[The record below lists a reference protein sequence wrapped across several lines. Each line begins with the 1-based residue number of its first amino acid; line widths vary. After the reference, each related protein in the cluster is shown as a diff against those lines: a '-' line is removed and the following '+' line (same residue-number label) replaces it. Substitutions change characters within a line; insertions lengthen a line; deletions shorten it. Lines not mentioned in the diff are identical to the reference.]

1 MKTTVETLSMILSL
15 WLVGLSAAETEAQ
28 KIELSTNVQNVI
40 MLVEGGVEEEIIL
53 AYIENTGGPFALT
66 ADEIIY
72 LKDIGI
78 TPNIVTAMLHQ
89 DAALRDQSVGL
100 ILTNDLSAIGLAQ
113 TNIGNA
119 NNPPPVYVTN
129 APTQVHYFY
138 ESLAPYGTW
147 IEIDSYGW
155 CWRPHVVTLHRDWR
169 PYWHH
174 GRWIYTDAGW
184 YWYSDYSWGWAAF
197 HYGRWHLHPHV
208 GWIWLPDLMWGPAWV
223 SWRFSHSHCGWAP
236 LPPGAHFVSGHGWRF
251 KNMAV
256 SINFDFGLPADR
268 FTFVELRHLN
278 ERNLHVHRIPATRA
292 REIHRTTIINNNY
305 VFGRD
310 NAVINRG
317 VPADRV
323 AAASGH
329 EIRPITV
336 RPVSTPTAAAQRADR
351 IERVGSSAVLYRPEL
366 RSPPAA
372 RAPVAQRI
380 RETERVAEMRREPAV
395 VPRSQPPP
403 TKPRQTPSPAQGAS
417 AQPRAISPANRNN
430 LSVVPSQ
437 SPGPQ
442 RALDRSAQARPAVPP
457 VMTPSHPPRYESPR
471 GRDQRPENGRRVEP
485 SRPVAPGQVVP
496 RQAPTTPSEQPAP
509 KR

>member
-1 MKTTVETLSMILSL
+1 MKTTVAILSVILSL
-15 WLVGLSAAETEAQ
+15 WPLGLSAAAVDEAETEAQ
-28 KIELSTNVQNVI
+28 KVELSTNVQSVI
-40 MLVEGGVEEEIIL
+40 LLAEGGVEEEIIL

-66 ADEIIY
+66 PDEIIY

-113 TNIGNA
+113 TNIANA
-119 NNPPPVYVTN
+119 NNPPPLYVTN

-147 IEIDSYGW
+147 VEIDSYGW
-155 CWRPHVVTLHRDWR
+155 CWRPHIVTLHRDWR

-208 GWIWLPDLMWGPAWV
+208 GWVWLPDLIWGPAWV

-236 LPPGAHFVSGHGWRF
+236 LPPGAHFVAGHGWRF
-251 KNMAV
+251 NNGAV
-256 SINFDFGLPADR
+256 GINFDFGLPADR
-268 FTFVELRHLN
+268 FTFVELRHLH

-305 VFGRD
+305 VAGRD
-310 NAVINRG
+310 NTVVNRG
-317 VPADRV
+317 VPAERV
-323 AAASGH
+323 AATSGR
-329 EIRPITV
+329 EIRPIPV
-336 RPVSTPTAAAQRADR
+336 RSIATRSDVTRRADR
-351 IERVGSSAVLYRPEL
+351 IEGAGSSAVLYRPEL
-366 RSPPAA
+366 RSTPVTRP
-372 RAPVAQRI
+372 PVAQKV
-380 RETERVAEMRREPAV
+380 RESERVAGLRREPV
-395 VPRSQPPP
+395 IVPRSQ
-403 TKPRQTPSPAQGAS
+403 SPA
-417 AQPRAISPANRNN
+417 AQPRPLPQEVRPTIPAR
-430 LSVVPSQ
+430 PGQ
-437 SPGPQ
+437 SPS
-442 RALDRSAQARPAVPP
+442 RRLEADRSMQTRPRIPPAV
-457 VMTPSHPPRYESPR
+457 TPDHPPRYESPR
-471 GRDQRPENGRRVEP
+471 GRDQRLSNGARAEP
-485 SRPVAPGQVVP
+485 SRPAAPGQAVP
-496 RQAPTTPSEQPAP
+496 RQPPTRRSEQEHQPAP